1 MQRIGKR
8 LISMVMAAT
17 LCVTLITPMGSGQVY
32 ATENTAPV
40 QSEEGTTSGEGE
52 QKVQYKLVFQKTKED
67 NTKEDITALSIKKGD
82 PQVDLMQYMHVLK
95 TEAETETEVENWKDG
110 EITYT
115 PDSDAV
121 SVKDGKVSIN
131 ENATAKEA
139 TVTVTWTSNA
149 DPSDNAVGSIKIT
162 VESSETPS
170 EKKIEIVEDNKVIK
184 EKTIALRDTYD
195 LSKYIVVSPEDGNK
209 EFTYTVETISDNK
222 DVDVVSKDDKGMI
235 TAKNIGDAKVTI
247 TNKDGASGEI
257 TIHVVDVPVDLELE
271 QSHSMKVAET
281 YEIKAKLVWASG
293 KKDELKAD
301 ALKYI
306 LEKDSDKV
314 VSVDENGKVTTLKQT
329 TYPATAQI
337 KVSYTAS
344 YKVGEESKEKNWE
357 KICTI
362 TVEKSPITGI
372 AIDKSKMPTGYWK
385 INEKHQLQ
393 LNLTPEGA
401 SMEDIVYES
410 SNKKIATVSSTGV
423 ITAKAMN
430 RNPVTIT
437 AHVKGK
443 PEIKDTIT
451 FKVYQTVLN
460 VAELGVNGTD
470 VKDDA
475 ADLNKILE
483 YATEADEMITVV
495 IPDGTYYLGS
505 ALKVWT
511 ETNIQLSANAVMKR
525 MPSAEGKSMI
535 VNRTSKN
542 NGGYTAAHDI
552 IISGGVWDG
561 NTTGSDHSNL
571 LYFGHAKNIT
581 IRNTTIRNDS
591 GAHLIEFTGVQNA
604 LVENVTLTGFVM
616 SKNLSASQNAEKEAI
631 QIDHCTGETNAPGME
646 PFDGTA
652 CDGVT
657 IRNCNISNYMA
668 GIGTH
673 TQGANPSNNVLIE
686 NNVFSNIANACIN
699 LPNIQNVTIRNNTA
713 SNFTTFLYASGSQGV
728 VENNSINNGEWFVP
742 VTSSGLR
749 AKNGITVSNGS
760 NFVIR
765 NNTIENAQSNGITV
779 WNQST
784 AEITGNKIRKNQL
797 YGVRTQGST
806 VTFKKNKVK
815 KNEEG
820 AFDTYKDAKITSSDD
835 IRSYYINIKKS
846 YKYKGKAVK
855 PKIKIKGLKK
865 KYYKVT
871 YKNNKKPG
879 TATVIIK
886 GKKGVKQTLKI
897 KFKIKK
903 K

>member
-8 LISMVMAAT
+8 LISMIMAAT

-32 ATENTAPV
+32 ATENTTPG

-52 QKVQYKLVFQKTKED
+52 QQVQYKIVFQENDKNIDSLTIAQGKELKLTDYVKLQKED
-67 NTKEDITALSIKKGD
+67 GSVADMKLEDGTLEYTVE
-82 PQVDLMQYMHVLK
+82 PENVLDV
-95 TEAETETEVENWKDG
+95 TEEGK
-110 EITYT
+110 
-115 PDSDAV
+115 V
-121 SVKDGKVSIN
+121 SVKEG
-131 ENATAKEA
+131 ATAKEA
-139 TVTVTWTSNA
+139 TVNVTWTSKT
-149 DPSDNAVGSIKIT
+149 DPSVEVKGSIKINIADSSSDIKISIKKESKEIILNHT
-162 VESSETPS
+162 YNLSEDVKVEPDTAKENLEYSSENDKIASVTKDGVVTAVGVGETKINVASKDQPDVKKS
-170 EKKIEIVEDNKVIK
+170 IIIKVSDAPASIKLNKTEYSMGFADTFQLEATVIWESGKEEKVDISKFRFESLNEKV
-184 EKTIALRDTYD
+184 A
-195 LSKYIVVSPEDGNK
+195 
-209 EFTYTVETISDNK
+209 TV
-222 DVDVVSKDDKGMI
+222 DDKGLV
-235 TAKNIGDAKVTI
+235 KG
-247 TNKDGASGEI
+247 
-257 TIHVVDVPVDLELE
+257 VV
-271 QSHSMKVAET
+271 
-281 YEIKAKLVWASG
+281 
-293 KKDELKAD
+293 
-301 ALKYI
+301 
-306 LEKDSDKV
+306 
-314 VSVDENGKVTTLKQT
+314 QT
-329 TYPATAQI
+329 TYPAMALIKISYSPDVEIEGEKMKDIDAQFQI
-337 KVSYTAS
+337 
-344 YKVGEESKEKNWE
+344 
-357 KICTI
+357 TI
-362 TVEKSPITGI
+362 TKSPITGI
-372 AIDKSKMPTGYWK
+372 AIDKSKMPTGNWK
-385 INEKHQLQ
+385 INDTYQLQ
-393 LNLTPEGA
+393 LSLTPEGA
-401 SMEDIVYES
+401 SAEDVEYKTS
-410 SNKKIATVSSTGV
+410 DKDIATVSKTGE
-423 ITAKAMN
+423 IKATGIGKA
-430 RNPVTIT
+430 TIT
-437 AHVKGK
+437 VYAKDNK
-443 PEIKDTIT
+443 NIKDTVEIN
-451 FKVYQTVLN
+451 VYQTVFN
-460 VAELGVNGTD
+460 VAELGVNGAD
-470 VKDDA
+470 AKDDA
-475 ADLNKILE
+475 DALNKVLK
-483 YATEADEMITVV
+483 YATNIDEMVTVI

-511 ETNIQLSANAVMKR
+511 ETNIQLSSNAVIKR

-604 LVENVTLTGFVM
+604 VVENVTLTGFV
-616 SKNLSASQNAEKEAI
+616 SCKTLSASQNAEKEAI

-652 CDGVT
+652 CDGIT

-728 VENNSINNGEWFVP
+728 VENNKINNGASFVP

-760 NFVIR
+760 NFVIK
-765 NNTIENAQSNGITV
+765 NNTIENAQSNGICV

-784 AEITGNKIRKNQL
+784 AEITSNKIRKNQL

-806 VTFKKNKVK
+806 VTFKKNTLK
-815 KNEEG
+815 KNVKG
-820 AFDTYKDAKITSSDD
+820 VYDTYKDATITSSDD
-835 IRSYYINIKKS
+835 IRSYYVNIKKS

-855 PKIKIKGLKK
+855 PKITIKGLKK

-871 YKNNKKPG
+871 YQKNKKPG
-879 TATVIIK
+879 TATVVIK

>member
-32 ATENTAPV
+32 ATENTTPG

-52 QKVQYKLVFQKTKED
+52 QQVQYKIVFQKTKED
-67 NTKEDITALSIKKGD
+67 NTKEDITFLSVKKDD
-82 PQVDLMQYMHVLK
+82 PEVDLMQYMHVLK
-95 TEAETETEVENWKDG
+95 AEGNAETEVENWKDG
-110 EITYT
+110 NIVYT

-121 SVKDGKVSIN
+121 SVKDGKVSVN
-131 ENATAKEA
+131 ENATTKKA
-139 TVTVTWTSNA
+139 TVKVTWTSSA
-149 DPSDNAVGSIKIT
+149 DALVKVEGSIDIIIVDSSSDINISIKKESKEIILNHTYNLSEDIEVKPDTAKENLEYSSENDKIASVTKDGVVTAVGVGETKINVASKDQPDVKKSIIIKVSDAPASIKLNKTEYSMGFADTFQLEAT
-162 VESSETPS
+162 VIWESGKE
-170 EKKIEIVEDNKVIK
+170 EKVDISKFRFESLNEKV
-184 EKTIALRDTYD
+184 A
-195 LSKYIVVSPEDGNK
+195 
-209 EFTYTVETISDNK
+209 TV
-222 DVDVVSKDDKGMI
+222 DDKGLV
-235 TAKNIGDAKVTI
+235 KG
-247 TNKDGASGEI
+247 
-257 TIHVVDVPVDLELE
+257 
-271 QSHSMKVAET
+271 VA
-281 YEIKAKLVWASG
+281 
-293 KKDELKAD
+293 
-301 ALKYI
+301 
-306 LEKDSDKV
+306 
-314 VSVDENGKVTTLKQT
+314 QT
-329 TYPATAQI
+329 TYPAMALIKISYSPEIEIDGEKMKDIDAQFQI
-337 KVSYTAS
+337 
-344 YKVGEESKEKNWE
+344 
-357 KICTI
+357 TI
-362 TVEKSPITGI
+362 TKSPITGI
-372 AIDKSKMPTGYWK
+372 AIDKSKMPTGNWK
-385 INEKHQLQ
+385 INDTYQLQ

-401 SMEDIVYES
+401 SGEDVQYKTS
-410 SNKKIATVSSTGV
+410 DKDVATVSKTGE
-423 ITAKAMN
+423 IKATGIGK
-430 RNPVTIT
+430 VTIT
-437 AHVKGK
+437 AYAKDNK
-443 PEIKDTIT
+443 NIKDTVEIN
-451 FKVYQTVLN
+451 VYQTVFN

-470 VKDDA
+470 AKDDA
-475 ADLNKILE
+475 DALNKILK
-483 YATEADEMITVV
+483 YATSVNEMITVV
-495 IPDGTYYLGS
+495 VPDGTYYLGS

-591 GAHLIEFTGVQNA
+591 GAHLIEFAGVQNA
-604 LVENVTLTGFVM
+604 LVENVILTGFVM

-631 QIDHCTGETNAPGME
+631 QIDHCGDETNAPGME
-646 PFDGTA
+646 PFDKTA
-652 CDGVT
+652 CDGIT

-760 NFVIR
+760 NFIIR

-779 WNQST
+779 WNKST

-806 VTFKKNKVK
+806 VTFKKNKVN

-886 GKKGVKQTLKI
+886 GKKGVKKTLKI

>member
-17 LCVTLITPMGSGQVY
+17 LCVTMMPPVEANRVY
-32 ATENTAPV
+32 ATEAAPGATE
-40 QSEEGTTSGEGE
+40 SGTSPAEGE
-52 QKVQYKLVFQKTKED
+52 ESSEAKYSVVFQKDGEDAVPSLNVTKGQSLNLAEYIKVQKVEGETTTEALPD
-67 NTKEDITALSIKKGD
+67 GGTVTYAVAPEGVLEDIT
-82 PQVDLMQYMHVLK
+82 
-95 TEAETETEVENWKDG
+95 DG
-110 EITYT
+110 I
-115 PDSDAV
+115 
-121 SVKDGKVSIN
+121 VKVKND
-131 ENATAKEA
+131 ATAKEA
-139 TVTVTWTSNA
+139 KVTVTVNWT
-149 DPSDNAVGSIKIT
+149 
-162 VESSETPS
+162 
-170 EKKIEIVEDNKVIK
+170 K
-184 EKTIALRDTYD
+184 EEQT
-195 LSKYIVVSPEDGNK
+195 
-209 EFTYTVETISDNK
+209 
-222 DVDVVSKDDKGMI
+222 M
-235 TAKNIGDAKVTI
+235 TATGK
-247 TNKDGASGEI
+247 I
-257 TIHVVDVPVDLELE
+257 TIHVQSNSNQITIAKEKKVVALNHTYKLSDDVKADLDTTDKSLTYTTDNDKVASVSTDGVVTATGVGETTITVASKEQPEVKATITIAVINIELNKSE
-271 QSHSMKVAET
+271 YSMKVTEEFQLEANLVTEAGKPGEKIDASKLKFESLNKEVATVDEKGVVKGIAQTEYPKMALITIT
-281 YEIKAKLVWASG
+281 YTSEELEGDEITVQFQITITKSPIEKIAIVKDKVPAGNWKINDTYKLELNLSPAGAANSDVAYKTSDKDVATVSDTGEIKATGIG
-293 KKDELKAD
+293 KA
-301 ALKYI
+301 
-306 LEKDSDKV
+306 
-314 VSVDENGKVTTLKQT
+314 
-329 TYPATAQI
+329 
-337 KVSYTAS
+337 
-344 YKVGEESKEKNWE
+344 
-357 KICTI
+357 TI
-362 TVEKSPITGI
+362 TVYAK
-372 AIDKSKMPTGYWK
+372 D
-385 INEKHQLQ
+385 
-393 LNLTPEGA
+393 
-401 SMEDIVYES
+401 
-410 SNKKIATVSSTGV
+410 NK
-423 ITAKAMN
+423 N
-430 RNPVTIT
+430 
-437 AHVKGK
+437 
-443 PEIKDTIT
+443 IKDTVEIN
-451 FKVYQTVLN
+451 VYQTVFN
-460 VAELGVNGTD
+460 VGELGVNGAD
-470 VKDDA
+470 QKDDA
-475 ADLNKILE
+475 ADLNKILK
-483 YATEADEMITVV
+483 YATAINEMITVN
-495 IPDGTYYLGS
+495 IPDGTYYIGS
-505 ALKVWT
+505 TLKVYT

-779 WNQST
+779 WNKST

-806 VTFKKNKVK
+806 VTFKKNKVN

>member
-32 ATENTAPV
+32 ATENTTPG
-40 QSEEGTTSGEGE
+40 QSEEGTTPGEGE
-52 QKVQYKLVFQKTKED
+52 QKVQYKLVFQENDKNIDSLTIAQGKELKLADYVKLQKED
-67 NTKEDITALSIKKGD
+67 GSAADMKLEDGTLAYSVAPDNILA
-82 PQVDLMQYMHVLK
+82 V
-95 TEAETETEVENWKDG
+95 AEDG
-110 EITYT
+110 TVT
-115 PDSDAV
+115 
-121 SVKDGKVSIN
+121 VKDS
-131 ENATAKEA
+131 AKAKDEA
-139 TVTVTWTSNA
+139 TVTVAWTSNA
-149 DPSDNAVGSIKIT
+149 DSSVKAEGSIKIT

-195 LSKYIVVSPEDGNK
+195 LSQYIVFDGNK
-209 EFTYTVETISDNK
+209 EFTYKAETISENK
-222 DVDVVSKDDKGMI
+222 DVDVVSIDDKGMI

-293 KKDELKAD
+293 KKEELKAD

-314 VSVDENGKVTTLKQT
+314 VSVDENGKVTSLKQT

-401 SMEDIVYES
+401 SEEDVQYKTS
-410 SNKKIATVSSTGV
+410 DKDVATVSKTGE
-423 ITAKAMN
+423 IKATGIGKA
-430 RNPVTIT
+430 TIT
-437 AHVKGK
+437 VYAKDNK
-443 PEIKDTIT
+443 NIKDTVEIN
-451 FKVYQTVLN
+451 VYQTVFN
-460 VAELGVNGTD
+460 VVELGVNGTD
-470 VKDDA
+470 AKDDA
-475 ADLNKILE
+475 DALNKILK
-483 YATEADEMITVV
+483 YATNVNEMITVV
-495 IPDGTYYLGS
+495 VPDGTYYLGS
-505 ALKVWT
+505 ALKVYT

-728 VENNSINNGEWFVP
+728 VENNSINNGESFVP

-806 VTFKKNKVK
+806 VTFKKNKVN

>member
-32 ATENTAPV
+32 ATENTTPG
-40 QSEEGTTSGEGE
+40 QSEEGTTPAAPEEGE
-52 QKVQYKLVFQKTKED
+52 QKVQYKLVFQENEKDIDSLTITQGKELKLTDYVKLQKVDESAKDMKLEDGTLAYSVAPD
-67 NTKEDITALSIKKGD
+67 NILDVAEDGSVT
-82 PQVDLMQYMHVLK
+82 
-95 TEAETETEVENWKDG
+95 
-110 EITYT
+110 
-115 PDSDAV
+115 
-121 SVKDGKVSIN
+121 VKDS
-131 ENATAKEA
+131 AKAKNEA
-139 TVTVTWTSNA
+139 TVTVTWTSKA
-149 DPSDNAVGSIKIT
+149 DSSVTAEGRSIKIT
-162 VESSETPS
+162 VESNEIPS

-209 EFTYTVETISDNK
+209 EFTYTVETISENK
-222 DVDVVSKDDKGMI
+222 DVVSKDDKGMI
-235 TAKNIGDAKVTI
+235 TAENIGDAKVTI

-314 VSVDENGKVTTLKQT
+314 VSVDENGKVTSLKQT

-372 AIDKSKMPTGYWK
+372 AIDKSKMPTGNWK
-385 INEKHQLQ
+385 INDTYQLQ

-401 SMEDIVYES
+401 SAEDVEYKTS
-410 SNKKIATVSSTGV
+410 DKDVATVSKTGE
-423 ITAKAMN
+423 IKATGIGK
-430 RNPVTIT
+430 VTIT
-437 AHVKGK
+437 AYAKDNK
-443 PEIKDTIT
+443 NIKDTVEIN
-451 FKVYQTVLN
+451 VYQTVFN

-470 VKDDA
+470 AKDDA
-475 ADLNKILE
+475 DALNKILK
-483 YATEADEMITVV
+483 YATNVNEMITVV
-495 IPDGTYYLGS
+495 VPDGTYYLGS
-505 ALKVWT
+505 ALKVYT

-535 VNRTSKN
+535 VNRTNKN
-542 NGGYTAAHDI
+542 NDGYTAAHDI

-561 NTTGSDHSNL
+561 NTTGSDHANL

-591 GAHLIEFTGVQNA
+591 GAHLIEFAGVQNA
-604 LVENVTLTGFVM
+604 LVENVILTGFVM

-631 QIDHCTGETNAPGME
+631 QIDHCGDETNAPGME
-646 PFDGTA
+646 PYDNDTA
-652 CDGVT
+652 CDGIT

-673 TQGANPSNNVLIE
+673 TQGRNPSNNVLIE

-728 VENNSINNGEWFVP
+728 VENNNINNGASFVP

-760 NFVIR
+760 NFVIK
-765 NNTIENAQSNGITV
+765 NNTIENAQSNGICV

-784 AEITGNKIRKNQL
+784 AEITSNKIRKNQL

-806 VTFKKNKVK
+806 VTFKKNKVN

>member
-8 LISMVMAAT
+8 LISMIMAAT

-32 ATENTAPV
+32 ATENISG
-40 QSEEGTTSGEGE
+40 QSVDGTTSGVSGE
-52 QKVQYKLVFQKTKED
+52 VQYKVVFQKTKED
-67 NTKEDITALSIKKGD
+67 NTKEDITSLSIKKGD

-95 TEAETETEVENWKDG
+95 MEAETETEVENWKDG

-121 SVKDGKVSIN
+121 SVNGGKVSIN
-131 ENATAKEA
+131 ENAAAKEA
-139 TVTVTWTSNA
+139 TVNVTWTSKTDSSVKA
-149 DPSDNAVGSIKIT
+149 EGSINIT
-162 VESSETPS
+162 VESGGTSSE
-170 EKKIEIVEDNKVIK
+170 EKIKIVEDGNAIT

-195 LSKYIVVSPEDGNK
+195 LSKYIVVSPEAGNK
-209 EFTYTVETISDNK
+209 EFTYKVETISENK
-222 DVDVVSKDDKGMI
+222 DINVVSIDDKGMI
-235 TAKNIGDAKVTI
+235 TTKNIGDAKVTI
-247 TNKDGASGEI
+247 TNKNGVFGEI

-271 QSHSMKVAET
+271 QSHSMKVAES

-314 VSVDENGKVTTLKQT
+314 VSVDENGKVTSLKQT
-329 TYPATAQI
+329 AYPAKAQI
-337 KVSYTAS
+337 KISYTAS
-344 YKVGEESKEKNWE
+344 YKVGAESKEKSWE
-357 KICTI
+357 KICEI

-372 AIDKSKMPTGYWK
+372 AIDKSKMPTGNWK
-385 INEKHQLQ
+385 INDTYQLQ
-393 LNLTPEGA
+393 LSLTPEGA
-401 SMEDIVYES
+401 SAEDVEYKTS
-410 SNKKIATVSSTGV
+410 DKDIATVSKTGE
-423 ITAKAMN
+423 IKATGIGKA
-430 RNPVTIT
+430 TIT
-437 AHVKGK
+437 VYAKDNK
-443 PEIKDTIT
+443 NIKDTVEIN
-451 FKVYQTVLN
+451 VYQTVFN
-460 VAELGVNGTD
+460 VAELGVNGAD
-470 VKDDA
+470 DKDDA
-475 ADLNKILE
+475 TDLNKILK
-483 YATEADEMITVV
+483 YATLIDEMVTVI

-505 ALKVWT
+505 TLKVWT
-511 ETNIQLSANAVMKR
+511 ETNIQLSTNAVIKR

-604 LVENVTLTGFVM
+604 VVENVTLTGFVM

-652 CDGVT
+652 CDGITV
-657 IRNCNISNYMA
+657 RNCNISNYMA

-673 TQGANPSNNVLIE
+673 TQGANASNNVLIE
-686 NNVFSNIANACIN
+686 NNVFNNITNACIN

-713 SNFTTFLYASGSQGV
+713 SNFTTFLYASGSQGL
-728 VENNSINNGEWFVP
+728 VENNKINNGTAFVP

-760 NFVIR
+760 NFIIR
-765 NNTIENAQSNGITV
+765 NNTIENAKSNGITV
-779 WNQST
+779 WNQSN

-806 VTFKKNKVK
+806 VTFKKNTLK
-815 KNEEG
+815 KNVKG
-820 AFDTYKDAKITSSDD
+820 VYDTYKDATVTSSDD
-835 IRSYYINIKKS
+835 IRSYYVNIKKS
-846 YKYKGKAVK
+846 YKYKGVAVK
-855 PKIKIKGLKK
+855 PKITIKGLKK

-879 TATVIIK
+879 TATVVIK

>member
-17 LCVTLITPMGSGQVY
+17 LCVTMITPMGTGQVY
-32 ATENTAPV
+32 ATENISG
-40 QSEEGTTSGEGE
+40 QSEDGTTSGVSGE
-52 QKVQYKLVFQKTKED
+52 VQYKVVFQKTKED
-67 NTKEDITALSIKKGD
+67 NTKEDITSLSIKKGD

-110 EITYT
+110 KITYT
-115 PDSDAV
+115 PNSDAV
-121 SVKDGKVSIN
+121 SVEDGKVSIN

-139 TVTVTWTSNA
+139 TVNVTWTSKTT
-149 DPSDNAVGSIKIT
+149 PSVEAKGSIKINIEDSSSNISISIKKESKEIILNHTYNLSEDVKVEPDTAKENLVYSSDNIEVAT
-162 VESSETPS
+162 VTEDGTVKAVGVGETKINVASKDQPEVKKSIEIKVMDAPASIKLNKTKHSMGFADTFQLEATVIWES
-170 EKKIEIVEDNKVIK
+170 EKKEKVDISK
-184 EKTIALRDTYD
+184 FRFESLNEKVA
-195 LSKYIVVSPEDGNK
+195 
-209 EFTYTVETISDNK
+209 TV
-222 DVDVVSKDDKGMI
+222 DDKGLV
-235 TAKNIGDAKVTI
+235 KG
-247 TNKDGASGEI
+247 
-257 TIHVVDVPVDLELE
+257 
-271 QSHSMKVAET
+271 VA
-281 YEIKAKLVWASG
+281 
-293 KKDELKAD
+293 
-301 ALKYI
+301 
-306 LEKDSDKV
+306 
-314 VSVDENGKVTTLKQT
+314 QT
-329 TYPATAQI
+329 TYPAMALIKISYSPDVEIDGEKMKDIDAQFQI
-337 KVSYTAS
+337 
-344 YKVGEESKEKNWE
+344 
-357 KICTI
+357 TI
-362 TVEKSPITGI
+362 TESPITGI
-372 AIDKSKMPTGYWK
+372 AIDKSKMPTGNWK
-385 INEKHQLQ
+385 INDTYQLQ
-393 LNLTPEGA
+393 LSLTPEGA
-401 SMEDIVYES
+401 SSEDVEYKTS
-410 SNKKIATVSSTGV
+410 DKDIATVSKTGE
-423 ITAKAMN
+423 IKATGIGKA
-430 RNPVTIT
+430 TIT
-437 AHVKGK
+437 VYAKDNK
-443 PEIKDTIT
+443 NIKDTVEIN
-451 FKVYQTVLN
+451 VYQTVFN
-460 VAELGVNGTD
+460 VAELGVNGAD
-470 VKDDA
+470 DKDDA
-475 ADLNKILE
+475 TDLNKILK
-483 YATEADEMITVV
+483 YATLIDEMVTVI

-505 ALKVWT
+505 TLKVWT
-511 ETNIQLSANAVMKR
+511 ETNIQLSTNAVIKR

-604 LVENVTLTGFVM
+604 VVENVTLTGFVM

-652 CDGVT
+652 CDGITV
-657 IRNCNISNYMA
+657 RNCNISNYMA

-673 TQGANPSNNVLIE
+673 TQGANASNNVLIE
-686 NNVFSNIANACIN
+686 NNVFNNITNACIN

-713 SNFTTFLYASGSQGV
+713 SNFTTFLYASGSQGL
-728 VENNSINNGEWFVP
+728 VENNKINNGTAFVP

-765 NNTIENAQSNGITV
+765 NNTIENAKSNGITV
-779 WNQST
+779 WNQSN

-806 VTFKKNKVK
+806 VTFKKNTLK
-815 KNEEG
+815 KNVKG
-820 AFDTYKDAKITSSDD
+820 VYDTYKDATVTSSDD
-835 IRSYYINIKKS
+835 IRSYYVNIKKS
-846 YKYKGKAVK
+846 YKYKGVAVK
-855 PKIKIKGLKK
+855 PKITIKGLKK

-879 TATVIIK
+879 TATVVIK

>member
-32 ATENTAPV
+32 ATENTTPV

-52 QKVQYKLVFQKTKED
+52 QKVQYKLVFQENDNNIDSLTIAQGKELKLAGYVKLQKED
-67 NTKEDITALSIKKGD
+67 GSAADMKLEDGTLAYSVAPDNNILA
-82 PQVDLMQYMHVLK
+82 V
-95 TEAETETEVENWKDG
+95 AEDG
-110 EITYT
+110 TVT
-115 PDSDAV
+115 
-121 SVKDGKVSIN
+121 VKDS
-131 ENATAKEA
+131 AKAKDEA

-149 DPSDNAVGSIKIT
+149 DPSVKAEGSIKIT

-314 VSVDENGKVTTLKQT
+314 VSVDENGKVTSLKQT

-372 AIDKSKMPTGYWK
+372 KIDTTKMPKGNWK
-385 INEKHQLQ
+385 INDTYQLQ

-401 SMEDIVYES
+401 SAEDVQYKTS
-410 SNKKIATVSSTGV
+410 DKDVATVSKTGE
-423 ITAKAMN
+423 IKTTGIGK
-430 RNPVTIT
+430 VTIT
-437 AHVKGK
+437 AYAKDNK
-443 PEIKDTIT
+443 NIKDTVEIN
-451 FKVYQTVLN
+451 VYQTVFN

-470 VKDDA
+470 AKDDA
-475 ADLNKILE
+475 DALNKILK
-483 YATEADEMITVV
+483 YATNVNEMITVV
-495 IPDGTYYLGS
+495 VPDGTYYLGS

-779 WNQST
+779 WNKST